1 MNQVYFTKVE
11 LHNFGIYKGTH
22 EMTLTDKIG
31 ARNITL
37 IGGLNGRG
45 KTTFHD
51 AVLLALYGKQA
62 LKYIQEKERSYE
74 KLLLDHIN
82 KHATDDEAY
91 VAVTLVLEDETE
103 IRIKRSWRVHGK
115 KVDQKTIVEKNGSVD
130 KYLGDNWNYYIEE
143 ILPFGIARFFFFN
156 NEKITQLADDS
167 SFEQIKS
174 SIKSAIGVS
183 TIEKTIEHIDEVI
196 RRKKSALKSFETS
209 ELNQEYQEVEREIT
223 DIDQRLE
230 EAQRELN
237 KLELQCQK
245 LAVQIEAKENEFWSS
260 GGDLSRNRDSIKA
273 EMNRISDIVEQIQ
286 QEILQLASNV
296 ATPLALC
303 KDLVVQSY
311 NEEQE
316 QLRGDVK
323 RHTDTVVNDSFQR
336 VISRLS
342 KSQIPDSILDLVKQ
356 IINEELVG
364 HISEAVHENRIS
376 MSPVSLMLYEK
387 LISEFFP
394 GISQKIVGLVSSSN
408 AQEAEYMSLDA
419 HLGAADDKSLAMQ
432 LYEALKSIEKE
443 KAVADAEYQRKSD
456 SIESMRRQR
465 DILVGKRIRLI
476 KGMAEKENTNDDN
489 MRIIKYAA
497 MSIETLTEFKK
508 RLQKEKVER
517 LSNTVTECFRTLV
530 EKNSLAKKIDIDPET
545 LDVTIVGI
553 DGNELLKSQ
562 LSAGEQQ
569 MFAVAIVWALALS
582 SGYKAPVIVDT
593 PMARLDSSHRTN
605 FVTKYLPAAS
615 SQVMVLSTDEEI
627 YGRYLDMVREN
638 VVDYYTLLYRE
649 EERCTSIVQG
659 YFGEA

>member
-1 MNQVYFTKVE
+1 MYFTKVE

-22 EMTLTDKIG
+22 EMVLTNKIG
-31 ARNITL
+31 ERNITL

-51 AVLLALYGKQA
+51 AILIALYGKQA
-62 LKYIQEKERSYE
+62 LKYIQEKEKSYD
-74 KLLLDHIN
+74 KLLVDHIN
-82 KHATDDEAY
+82 KHATDDETY
-91 VAVTLVLEDETE
+91 IAVTLVLEDNTV
-103 IRIKRSWRVHGK
+103 IRVKRIWSLKGRK
-115 KVDQKTIVEKNGSVD
+115 IDQKTIVKKNGTVD
-130 KYLGDNWNYYIEE
+130 KYLGDNWSYYIEE

-196 RRKKSALKSFETS
+196 RRKKVALKTFETS
-209 ELNQEYQEVEREIT
+209 ELNQEYQAVEKEIS
-223 DIDQRLE
+223 DIDQRLV
-230 EAQRELN
+230 EAQRDLN

-245 LAVQIEAKENEFWSS
+245 LAIQIETKENEFWSS
-260 GGDLSRNRDSIKA
+260 GGDLSRNRDAIKA
-273 EMNRISDIVEQIQ
+273 EMNRISSLAEQVQ
-286 QEILQLASNV
+286 QEILQLASSA

-316 QLRGDVK
+316 QLQDDVK
-323 RHTDTVVNDSFQR
+323 RHTDTVVNNSYQR
-336 VISRLS
+336 VINRLNES
-342 KSQIPDSILDLVKQ
+342 NLPLEVLDFVKK
-356 IINEELVG
+356 IISDELVV
-364 HISEAVHENRIS
+364 HISEAVNENRIS
-376 MSPVSLMLYEK
+376 MSPASLMLYEK

-394 GISQKIVGLVSSSN
+394 QISQRISNLVSSSE

-419 HLGAADDKSLAMQ
+419 HLGAADDKTLAMQ
-432 LYEALKSIEKE
+432 LYEALKSVEKD
-443 KAVADAEYQRKSD
+443 KAVADAEFQRKCD
-456 SIESMRRQR
+456 SIESMKRQR
-465 DILVGKRIRLI
+465 EILIGKRIRLI
-476 KGMAEKENTNDDN
+476 KGMVEKENANDDN

-508 RLQKEKVER
+508 RLQFEKVER
-517 LSNTVTECFRTLV
+517 LSDTVTKCFQTLV
-530 EKNSLAKKIDIDPET
+530 EKNSLTKRIDINAET
-545 LDVTIVGI
+545 LDVTIIDI

-569 MFAVAIVWALALS
+569 MFAVAIIWALALS

-649 EERCTSIVQG
+649 EEQCTSIVQG
-659 YFGEA
+659 YFEEV

>member
-1 MNQVYFTKVE
+1 MYFTKVE

-22 EMTLTDKIG
+22 EMLLTDKVG
-31 ARNITL
+31 ERNITL

-62 LKYIQEKERSYE
+62 LKYIQEKEKSYD
-74 KLLLDHIN
+74 KLLADHIN
-82 KHATDDEAY
+82 KNAIDDETY
-91 VAVTLVLEDETE
+91 VSVTLILEDTTE
-103 IRIKRSWRVHGK
+103 IRIKRSWKARGK
-115 KVDQKTIVEKNGSVD
+115 KIEQQTVVEKNGLVD
-130 KYLGDNWNYYIEE
+130 KYLGDNWSYYIEE

-156 NEKITQLADDS
+156 NEKITQLANDS

-174 SIKSAIGVS
+174 SIKTAIGVT
-183 TIEKTIEHIDEVI
+183 TIEKTIQHIDEVI
-196 RRKKSALKSFETS
+196 RRKKSALKTFEAS
-209 ELNQEYQEVEREIT
+209 ELNKEYQEVEREIT
-223 DIDQRLE
+223 EIDQRLE
-230 EAQRELN
+230 TAQRELN
-237 KLELQCQK
+237 KIELRCQTI
-245 LAVQIEAKENEFWSS
+245 AVQVEAKENEFWSS
-260 GGDLSRNRDSIKA
+260 GGDLSRNRDAIKA
-273 EMNRISDIVEQIQ
+273 EMNRISSVVEQIQ
-286 QEILQLASNV
+286 QEIIQLASS
-296 ATPLALC
+296 ASTPLALC
-303 KDLVVQSY
+303 KELVVQSY

-316 QLRGDVK
+316 QLKGDVK
-323 RHTDTVVNDSFQR
+323 RHTDTIVNNSYQR
-336 VISRLS
+336 VINRLNKS
-342 KSQIPDSILDLVKQ
+342 KIPAEVLELVKS
-356 IINEELVG
+356 IINDELIG

-394 GISQKIVGLVSSSN
+394 DITQRIINLVSSSES
-408 AQEAEYMSLDA
+408 QEAEYMSLDA
-419 HLGAADDKSLAMQ
+419 HLGAADDKTLAMQ

-443 KAVADAEYQRKSD
+443 KAVADSEYQKKCD
-456 SIESMRRQR
+456 SIESMKRQR
-465 DILVGKRIRLI
+465 EILVGKRIRLI
-476 KGMAEKENTNDDN
+476 KGMAEKENANDDN

-508 RLQKEKVER
+508 RLQKEKVEK
-517 LSNTVTECFRTLV
+517 LSGTITECFQTLV
-530 EKNSLAKKIDIDPET
+530 EKSSLARKIDIDPET
-545 LDVTIVGI
+545 LDVTIVGA
-553 DGNELLKSQ
+553 DGDELLKSQ

-638 VVDYYTLLYRE
+638 VVDYYTLHYRE

>member
-1 MNQVYFTKVE
+1 MYFTKVE

-31 ARNITL
+31 DRNITL

-62 LKYIQEKERSYE
+62 LKYIQEKEKSYE

-82 KHATDDEAY
+82 KHATDDETY

-103 IRIKRSWRVHGK
+103 IRIKRTWKARGK
-115 KVDQKTIVEKNGSVD
+115 KIDHHTTVEKNGSPD
-130 KYLGDNWNYYIEE
+130 KYLGDNWSYYIEE

-196 RRKKSALKSFETS
+196 RRKKTALKSFETS
-209 ELNQEYQEVEREIT
+209 ELNQEYQEVEREISE
-223 DIDQRLE
+223 IDQRLE
-230 EAQRELN
+230 DAQRELN

-245 LAVQIEAKENEFWSS
+245 SAIQIEAKENEFWSS

-273 EMNRISDIVEQIQ
+273 EMNRISDVAEQIQ
-286 QEILQLASNV
+286 QEILQLASNA

-316 QLRGDVK
+316 QLKGDVK
-323 RHTDTVVNDSFQR
+323 RHTDSVVNNSYQR
-336 VISRLS
+336 VISRLN
-342 KSQIPDSILDLVKQ
+342 QINLPPEMLELVKR
-356 IINEELVG
+356 IISDELVG

-387 LISEFFP
+387 LISDFFP
-394 GISQKIVGLVSSSN
+394 GISQRIIGLVSSSD

-419 HLGAADDKSLAMQ
+419 HLGAADDKTLAMQ

-443 KAVADAEYQRKSD
+443 KAVADADYQRKAD

-465 DILVGKRIRLI
+465 DVLVGKRIRLI

-517 LSNTVTECFRTLV
+517 LSNTATECFHTLV
-530 EKNSLAKKIDIDPET
+530 EKNSLAKNIDINPET
-545 LDVTIVGI
+545 LDVTIVGV

>member
-1 MNQVYFTKVE
+1 MYFTKVE

-22 EMTLTDKIG
+22 EMVLTNKIG
-31 ARNITL
+31 ERNITL

-51 AVLLALYGKQA
+51 AILIALYGKQA
-62 LKYIQEKERSYE
+62 LKYIQEKEKSYD
-74 KLLLDHIN
+74 KLLVDHIN
-82 KHATDDEAY
+82 KHATDDETY
-91 VAVTLVLEDETE
+91 IAVTLVLEDNTV
-103 IRIKRSWRVHGK
+103 IRVKRIWSLKGRK
-115 KVDQKTIVEKNGSVD
+115 IDQKTIVEKNGTVD
-130 KYLGDNWNYYIEE
+130 KYLGDNWSYYIEE

-196 RRKKSALKSFETS
+196 RRKKVALKTFETS
-209 ELNQEYQEVEREIT
+209 ELNQEYQAVEKEIS
-223 DIDQRLE
+223 DIDHRLA
-230 EAQRELN
+230 EAQRDLN

-245 LAVQIEAKENEFWSS
+245 LAIQIETKENEFWSS
-260 GGDLSRNRDSIKA
+260 GGDLSRNRDAIKA
-273 EMNRISDIVEQIQ
+273 EMNRISSLAEQVQ
-286 QEILQLASNV
+286 QEILQLASSA

-316 QLRGDVK
+316 QLQDDVK
-323 RHTDTVVNDSFQR
+323 RHTDTVVNNSYQR
-336 VISRLS
+336 VINRLNES
-342 KSQIPDSILDLVKQ
+342 NLPLEVLDLVKK
-356 IINEELVG
+356 IISDELVV
-364 HISEAVHENRIS
+364 HISEAVNENRIS
-376 MSPVSLMLYEK
+376 MSPASLMLYEK

-394 GISQKIVGLVSSSN
+394 QISQRISNLVSSSE

-419 HLGAADDKSLAMQ
+419 HLDAADDKTLAMQ
-432 LYEALKSIEKE
+432 LYEALKNVEKE
-443 KAVADAEYQRKSD
+443 KAVADAEFQRKCD
-456 SIESMRRQR
+456 SIESMKRQR
-465 DILVGKRIRLI
+465 EILIGKRIRLI
-476 KGMAEKENTNDDN
+476 KGMAEKENANDDN

-508 RLQKEKVER
+508 RLQFEKVER
-517 LSNTVTECFRTLV
+517 LSDTVTKCFQTLV
-530 EKNSLAKKIDIDPET
+530 EKNSLTKRIDINAET
-545 LDVTIVGI
+545 LDVTIIDI

-569 MFAVAIVWALALS
+569 MFAVAIIWALALS

-649 EERCTSIVQG
+649 EEQCTSIVQG
-659 YFGEA
+659 YFEEA

>member
-1 MNQVYFTKVE
+1 MFFTKVE

-22 EMTLTDKIG
+22 EMPLTDKIG
-31 ARNITL
+31 DRNITL

-62 LKYIQEKERSYE
+62 LKYIQEKEKSYE

-82 KHATDDEAY
+82 KYATDDETY
-91 VAVTLVLEDETE
+91 VAVSLVLEDETE
-103 IRIKRSWRVHGK
+103 IRIKRTWKARGK
-115 KVDQKTIVEKNGSVD
+115 KVDQQTIVEKNGIAD
-130 KYLGDNWNYYIEE
+130 KYLGDNWSYYIEE

-183 TIEKTIEHIDEVI
+183 TIEKTIEHIDKVI
-196 RRKKSALKSFETS
+196 RRKKNALKSFETS
-209 ELNQEYQEVEREIT
+209 ELNQEYQEVEHEISE
-223 DIDQRLE
+223 IDQRLE
-230 EAQRELN
+230 ETQRELN

-245 LAVQIEAKENEFWSS
+245 LAIQIEAKENEFWSS
-260 GGDLSRNRDSIKA
+260 GGDLSRNRDAIKA
-273 EMNRISDIVEQIQ
+273 EMNRISDVAEQIQ
-286 QEILQLASNV
+286 QEIMQLVSSA

-303 KDLVVQSY
+303 KNLVVQSY

-316 QLRGDVK
+316 QLKGDVK
-323 RHTDTVVNDSFQR
+323 RHTDTVVNNSYQR
-336 VISRLS
+336 VISRLNES
-342 KSQIPDSILDLVKQ
+342 NLPLEVLDLVKR
-356 IINEELVG
+356 IISDELVG

-387 LISEFFP
+387 LISGFFP
-394 GISQKIVGLVSSSN
+394 GISQKIIGLVSSSD

-419 HLGAADDKSLAMQ
+419 HLGAADDKTLAMQ

-443 KAVADAEYQRKSD
+443 KALADADYQRKSD

-465 DILVGKRIRLI
+465 EILVGKRIRLI
-476 KGMAEKENTNDDN
+476 KGMAEKENANDDN

-517 LSNTVTECFRTLV
+517 LSNTATKCFQTLV
-530 EKNSLAKKIDIDPET
+530 EKNSLAKKIDINPDT
-545 LDVTIVGI
+545 LDVTIVGV

-627 YGRYLDMVREN
+627 YGRYLDMVRAN

-649 EERCTSIVQG
+649 EEHCTSIVQG
-659 YFGEA
+659 YFEEA

>member
-1 MNQVYFTKVE
+1 MYFTKVE

-22 EMTLTDKIG
+22 EMVLTNKIG
-31 ARNITL
+31 ERNITL

-51 AVLLALYGKQA
+51 AILIALYGKQA
-62 LKYIQEKERSYE
+62 LKYIQEKEKSYD
-74 KLLLDHIN
+74 KLLVDHIN
-82 KHATDDEAY
+82 KHATDDETY
-91 VAVTLVLEDETE
+91 IAVTLVLEDNTV
-103 IRIKRSWRVHGK
+103 IRVKRIWSLKGRK
-115 KVDQKTIVEKNGSVD
+115 IDQKTIVEKNGTVD
-130 KYLGDNWNYYIEE
+130 KYLGDNWSYYIEE

-196 RRKKSALKSFETS
+196 RRKKVALKTFETS
-209 ELNQEYQEVEREIT
+209 ELNQEYQAVEKEIS
-223 DIDQRLE
+223 DIDHRLA
-230 EAQRELN
+230 EAQRDLN

-245 LAVQIEAKENEFWSS
+245 LAIQIETKENEFWSS
-260 GGDLSRNRDSIKA
+260 GGDLSRNRDVIKA
-273 EMNRISDIVEQIQ
+273 EMNRISSLAEQVQ
-286 QEILQLASNV
+286 QEILQLASSA

-316 QLRGDVK
+316 QLQDDVK
-323 RHTDTVVNDSFQR
+323 RHTDTVVNNSYQR
-336 VISRLS
+336 VINRLNES
-342 KSQIPDSILDLVKQ
+342 NLPLEVLDLVKK
-356 IINEELVG
+356 IISDELVV
-364 HISEAVHENRIS
+364 HISEAVNENRIS
-376 MSPVSLMLYEK
+376 MSPASLMLYEK

-394 GISQKIVGLVSSSN
+394 QISQRISNLVSSSE

-419 HLGAADDKSLAMQ
+419 HLDAADDKTLAMQ
-432 LYEALKSIEKE
+432 LYEALKNVEKE
-443 KAVADAEYQRKSD
+443 KAVADAEFQRKCD
-456 SIESMRRQR
+456 SIESMKRQR
-465 DILVGKRIRLI
+465 EILIGKRIRLI
-476 KGMAEKENTNDDN
+476 KGMAEKENANDDN

-508 RLQKEKVER
+508 RLQFEKVER
-517 LSNTVTECFRTLV
+517 LSDTVTKCFQTLV
-530 EKNSLAKKIDIDPET
+530 EKNSLTKRIDINAET
-545 LDVTIVGI
+545 LDVTIIDI

-569 MFAVAIVWALALS
+569 MFAVAIIWALALS

-649 EERCTSIVQG
+649 EEQCTSIVQG
-659 YFGEA
+659 YFEEA

>member
-1 MNQVYFTKVE
+1 MYFTKVE

-22 EMTLTDKIG
+22 EMVLTNKIG
-31 ARNITL
+31 ERNITL

-51 AVLLALYGKQA
+51 AILIALYGKQA
-62 LKYIQEKERSYE
+62 LKYIQEKEKSYD
-74 KLLLDHIN
+74 KLLVDHIN
-82 KHATDDEAY
+82 KHATDDETY
-91 VAVTLVLEDETE
+91 IAVTLVLEDNTV
-103 IRIKRSWRVHGK
+103 IRVKRIWSLKGRK
-115 KVDQKTIVEKNGSVD
+115 IDQKTIVEKNGTVD
-130 KYLGDNWNYYIEE
+130 KYLGDNWSYYIEE

-196 RRKKSALKSFETS
+196 RRKKVALKTFETS
-209 ELNQEYQEVEREIT
+209 ELNQEYQAVEKEIS
-223 DIDQRLE
+223 DIDQRLV
-230 EAQRELN
+230 EAQRDLN

-245 LAVQIEAKENEFWSS
+245 LAIQIETKENEFWSS
-260 GGDLSRNRDSIKA
+260 GGDLSRNRDAIKA
-273 EMNRISDIVEQIQ
+273 EMNRISSLAEQVQ
-286 QEILQLASNV
+286 QEILQLASSA

-316 QLRGDVK
+316 QLQDDVK
-323 RHTDTVVNDSFQR
+323 RHTDTVVNNSYQR
-336 VISRLS
+336 VINRLNES
-342 KSQIPDSILDLVKQ
+342 NLPLEVLDFVKK
-356 IINEELVG
+356 IISDELVV
-364 HISEAVHENRIS
+364 HISEAVNENRIS
-376 MSPVSLMLYEK
+376 MSPASLMLYEK

-394 GISQKIVGLVSSSN
+394 QISQRISNLVSSSE

-419 HLGAADDKSLAMQ
+419 HLDAADDKTLAMQ
-432 LYEALKSIEKE
+432 LYEALKSVEKD
-443 KAVADAEYQRKSD
+443 KAVADAEFQRKCD
-456 SIESMRRQR
+456 SIESMKRQR
-465 DILVGKRIRLI
+465 EILIGKRIRLI
-476 KGMAEKENTNDDN
+476 KGMAEKENANDDN

-508 RLQKEKVER
+508 RLQFEKVER
-517 LSNTVTECFRTLV
+517 LSDTVTKCFQTLV
-530 EKNSLAKKIDIDPET
+530 EKNSLTKRIDINAET
-545 LDVTIVGI
+545 LDVTIIDI

-569 MFAVAIVWALALS
+569 MFAVAIIWALALS

-649 EERCTSIVQG
+649 EEQCTSIVQG
-659 YFGEA
+659 YFEEV

>member
-1 MNQVYFTKVE
+1 MFFTRVE

-22 EMTLTDKIG
+22 EMPLTDKIG
-31 ARNITL
+31 DRNITL

-62 LKYIQEKERSYE
+62 LKYIQEKEKSYE

-82 KHATDDEAY
+82 KYATDDETY

-103 IRIKRSWRVHGK
+103 IRIKRTWKARGK
-115 KVDQKTIVEKNGSVD
+115 KVDQQTIVEKNGIAD
-130 KYLGDNWNYYIEE
+130 KYLGDNWSYYIEE

-183 TIEKTIEHIDEVI
+183 TIEKTIEHIDKVI

-209 ELNQEYQEVEREIT
+209 ELNQEYQEVEHEISE
-223 DIDQRLE
+223 IDQRLE
-230 EAQRELN
+230 ETQRELN

-245 LAVQIEAKENEFWSS
+245 LAIQIEAKENEFWSS
-260 GGDLSRNRDSIKA
+260 GGDLSRNRDAIKA
-273 EMNRISDIVEQIQ
+273 EMNRISDVAEQIQ
-286 QEILQLASNV
+286 QEIMQLVSSA

-303 KDLVVQSY
+303 KNLVVQSY

-316 QLRGDVK
+316 QLKDDVK
-323 RHTDTVVNDSFQR
+323 RHTDTVVNNSYQR
-336 VISRLS
+336 VISRLNES
-342 KSQIPDSILDLVKQ
+342 NLPLEVLDLVKR
-356 IINEELVG
+356 IISDELVG

-376 MSPVSLMLYEK
+376 MSPVGLMLYEK

-394 GISQKIVGLVSSSN
+394 GISQKIIGLVSSSD

-419 HLGAADDKSLAMQ
+419 HLGAADDKTLAMQ

-443 KAVADAEYQRKSD
+443 KALADADYQRKSD

-465 DILVGKRIRLI
+465 EILVGKRIRLI
-476 KGMAEKENTNDDN
+476 KGMAEKENANDDN

-517 LSNTVTECFRTLV
+517 LSNTATKCFQTLV
-530 EKNSLAKKIDIDPET
+530 EKNSLAKKININPDT
-545 LDVTIVGI
+545 LDVTIVGV

-649 EERCTSIVQG
+649 EEHCTSIVQG
-659 YFGEA
+659 YFEEA

>member
-1 MNQVYFTKVE
+1 
-11 LHNFGIYKGTH
+11 
-22 EMTLTDKIG
+22 MTLTDKIG
-31 ARNITL
+31 DRNITL

-62 LKYIQEKERSYE
+62 LKYIQEKEKSYE

-82 KHATDDEAY
+82 KHATDDETY

-103 IRIKRSWRVHGK
+103 IRIKRMWKARGK
-115 KVDQKTIVEKNGSVD
+115 KIDQQTIVEKNGIAD
-130 KYLGDNWNYYIEE
+130 KYLGDNWSYYIEE

-209 ELNQEYQEVEREIT
+209 ELNQEYQEVEREISE
-223 DIDQRLE
+223 IDQRLE

-245 LAVQIEAKENEFWSS
+245 LAIQIEAKENEFWSS
-260 GGDLSRNRDSIKA
+260 GGDLSRNRDAIKA
-273 EMNRISDIVEQIQ
+273 EMNRISDVAEQIQ
-286 QEILQLASNV
+286 QEIMQLASSA

-316 QLRGDVK
+316 QLQGDVK
-323 RHTDTVVNDSFQR
+323 RHTDTVVNNSYQR
-336 VISRLS
+336 VISRLNES
-342 KSQIPDSILDLVKQ
+342 NLPLEVLDLVKR
-356 IINEELVG
+356 IISDELVG

-394 GISQKIVGLVSSSN
+394 GISQKIIGLVSSSD

-419 HLGAADDKSLAMQ
+419 HLGAADDKTLAMQ

-443 KAVADAEYQRKSD
+443 KALADADYQRKSD

-465 DILVGKRIRLI
+465 KILVGKRIRLI

-517 LSNTVTECFRTLV
+517 LSNTATTCFQTLV
-530 EKNSLAKKIDIDPET
+530 EKNSLAKKIDINPDT
-545 LDVTIVGI
+545 LDVTIVGV

>member
-1 MNQVYFTKVE
+1 MV
-11 LHNFGIYKGTH
+11 
-22 EMTLTDKIG
+22 LTNKIG
-31 ARNITL
+31 ERNITL

-51 AVLLALYGKQA
+51 AILIALYGKQA
-62 LKYIQEKERSYE
+62 LKYIQEKEKSYD
-74 KLLLDHIN
+74 KLLVDHIN
-82 KHATDDEAY
+82 KHATDDETY
-91 VAVTLVLEDETE
+91 IAVTLVLEDNTV
-103 IRIKRSWRVHGK
+103 IRVKRIWSLKGRK
-115 KVDQKTIVEKNGSVD
+115 IDQKTIVEKNGTVD
-130 KYLGDNWNYYIEE
+130 KYLGDNWSYYIEE

-196 RRKKSALKSFETS
+196 RRKKVALKTFETS
-209 ELNQEYQEVEREIT
+209 ELNQEYQAVEKEIS
-223 DIDQRLE
+223 DIDHRLA
-230 EAQRELN
+230 EAQRDLN

-245 LAVQIEAKENEFWSS
+245 LAIQIETKENEFWSS
-260 GGDLSRNRDSIKA
+260 GGDLSRNRDVIKA
-273 EMNRISDIVEQIQ
+273 EMNRISSLAEQVQ
-286 QEILQLASNV
+286 QEILQLASSA

-316 QLRGDVK
+316 QLQDDVK
-323 RHTDTVVNDSFQR
+323 RHTDTVVNNSYQR
-336 VISRLS
+336 VINRLNES
-342 KSQIPDSILDLVKQ
+342 NLPLEVLDLVKK
-356 IINEELVG
+356 IISDELVV
-364 HISEAVHENRIS
+364 HISEAVNENRIS
-376 MSPVSLMLYEK
+376 MSPASLMLYEK

-394 GISQKIVGLVSSSN
+394 QISQRISNLVSSSE

-419 HLGAADDKSLAMQ
+419 HLDAADDKTLAMQ
-432 LYEALKSIEKE
+432 LYEALKNVEKE
-443 KAVADAEYQRKSD
+443 KAVADAEFQRKCD
-456 SIESMRRQR
+456 SIESMKRQR
-465 DILVGKRIRLI
+465 EILIGKRIRLI
-476 KGMAEKENTNDDN
+476 KGMAEKENANDDN

-508 RLQKEKVER
+508 RLQFEKVER
-517 LSNTVTECFRTLV
+517 LSDTVTKCFQTLV
-530 EKNSLAKKIDIDPET
+530 EKNSLTKRIDINAET
-545 LDVTIVGI
+545 LDVTIIDI

-569 MFAVAIVWALALS
+569 MFAVAIIWALALS

-649 EERCTSIVQG
+649 EEQCTSIVQG
-659 YFGEA
+659 YFEEA

>member
-1 MNQVYFTKVE
+1 MYFTKVE

-22 EMTLTDKIG
+22 EMVLTNKIG
-31 ARNITL
+31 ERNITL

-51 AVLLALYGKQA
+51 AILIALYGKQA
-62 LKYIQEKERSYE
+62 LKYIQEKEKSYD
-74 KLLLDHIN
+74 KLLVDHIN
-82 KHATDDEAY
+82 KHATDDETY
-91 VAVTLVLEDETE
+91 IAVTLVLEDNTV
-103 IRIKRSWRVHGK
+103 IRVKRIWSLKGRK
-115 KVDQKTIVEKNGSVD
+115 IDQKTIVEKNGTVD
-130 KYLGDNWNYYIEE
+130 KYLGDNWSYYIEE

-196 RRKKSALKSFETS
+196 RRKKVALKTFETS
-209 ELNQEYQEVEREIT
+209 ELNQEYQAVEKEIS
-223 DIDQRLE
+223 DIDHRLA
-230 EAQRELN
+230 EAQRDLN

-245 LAVQIEAKENEFWSS
+245 LAIQIETKENEFWSS
-260 GGDLSRNRDSIKA
+260 GGDLSRNRDVIKA
-273 EMNRISDIVEQIQ
+273 EMNRISSLAEQVQ
-286 QEILQLASNV
+286 QEILQLASSA
-296 ATPLALC
+296 ATPVALC

-316 QLRGDVK
+316 QLQDDVK
-323 RHTDTVVNDSFQR
+323 RHTDTVVNNSYQR
-336 VISRLS
+336 VINRLNES
-342 KSQIPDSILDLVKQ
+342 NLPLEVLDLVKK
-356 IINEELVG
+356 IISDELVV
-364 HISEAVHENRIS
+364 HISEAVNENRIS
-376 MSPVSLMLYEK
+376 MSPASLMLYEK

-394 GISQKIVGLVSSSN
+394 QISQRISNLVSSSE

-419 HLGAADDKSLAMQ
+419 HLDAADDKTLAMQ
-432 LYEALKSIEKE
+432 LYEALKNVEKE
-443 KAVADAEYQRKSD
+443 KAVADAEFQRKCD
-456 SIESMRRQR
+456 SIESMKRQR
-465 DILVGKRIRLI
+465 EILIGKRIRLI
-476 KGMAEKENTNDDN
+476 KGMAEKENANDDN

-508 RLQKEKVER
+508 RLQFEKVER
-517 LSNTVTECFRTLV
+517 LSDTVTKCFQTLV
-530 EKNSLAKKIDIDPET
+530 EKNSLTKRIDINAET
-545 LDVTIVGI
+545 LDVTIIDI

-569 MFAVAIVWALALS
+569 MFAVAIIWALALS

-649 EERCTSIVQG
+649 EEQCTSIVQG
-659 YFGEA
+659 YFEEA

>member
-1 MNQVYFTKVE
+1 MYFTKVE

-22 EMTLTDKIG
+22 EMVLTNQIG
-31 ARNITL
+31 ERNITL

-51 AVLLALYGKQA
+51 AILIALYGKQA
-62 LKYIQEKERSYE
+62 LKYIQEKEKSYD
-74 KLLLDHIN
+74 KLLADHIN
-82 KHATDDEAY
+82 KHATDGETY
-91 VAVTLVLEDETE
+91 VAVTLVLEDNTV
-103 IRIKRSWRVHGK
+103 IRVKRIWNLKGK
-115 KVDQKTIVEKNGSVD
+115 KIDQQTVVEKNGAVD
-130 KYLGDNWNYYIEE
+130 KYLGDNWSYYIEE

-196 RRKKSALKSFETS
+196 RRKKAALKTFETS
-209 ELNQEYQEVEREIT
+209 ELNQEYQSVEKEIS

-245 LAVQIEAKENEFWSS
+245 LAIQIETKENEFWSS
-260 GGDLSRNRDSIKA
+260 GGDLSRNRNAIKA
-273 EMNRISDIVEQIQ
+273 EMNRISGLTEQVQ
-286 QEILQLASNV
+286 QEILQLASSA

-316 QLRGDVK
+316 QLQGDVK
-323 RHTDTVVNDSFQR
+323 RHTDTVVNNSYQR
-336 VISRLS
+336 VINRLNES
-342 KSQIPDSILDLVKQ
+342 NLPLEVLDLVKK
-356 IINEELVG
+356 IIRDELVV
-364 HISEAVHENRIS
+364 HISEAINENRIS
-376 MSPVSLMLYEK
+376 MSPASLMLYEK

-394 GISQKIVGLVSSSN
+394 EISQKITNLVFSSES
-408 AQEAEYMSLDA
+408 QEAEYMSLDA
-419 HLGAADDKSLAMQ
+419 HLGAADDKTLAMQ
-432 LYEALKSIEKE
+432 LYEALKSVEKE
-443 KAVADAEYQRKSD
+443 KAVADAEFQRKSD
-456 SIESMRRQR
+456 SIESMKRQR
-465 DILVGKRIRLI
+465 EILVGKRIRLI
-476 KGMAEKENTNDDN
+476 KGMAEKENANDDN

-508 RLQKEKVER
+508 RLQFEKVER
-517 LSNTVTECFRTLV
+517 LSDTATECFQTLV
-530 EKNSLAKKIDIDPET
+530 EKNSLAKRIDINAET
-545 LDVTIVGI
+545 LDVTIIDI

-649 EERCTSIVQG
+649 EEQCTSIVQG
-659 YFGEA
+659 YFEEA

>member
-1 MNQVYFTKVE
+1 MFFTKVE

-22 EMTLTDKIG
+22 EMNLTDKIG
-31 ARNITL
+31 DRNITL

-62 LKYIQEKERSYE
+62 LKYIQEKEKSYE

-82 KHATDDEAY
+82 KHATDDETY

-103 IRIKRSWRVHGK
+103 IRIKRMWKARGK
-115 KVDQKTIVEKNGSVD
+115 KIDQQTIVEKNGIAD
-130 KYLGDNWNYYIEE
+130 KYLGDNWSYYIEE

-209 ELNQEYQEVEREIT
+209 ELNQEYQEVEREISE
-223 DIDQRLE
+223 IDQRLE

-245 LAVQIEAKENEFWSS
+245 LAIQIEAKENEFWSS
-260 GGDLSRNRDSIKA
+260 GGDLSRNRDAIKA
-273 EMNRISDIVEQIQ
+273 EMNRISDVAEQIQ
-286 QEILQLASNV
+286 QEIMQLASSA

-316 QLRGDVK
+316 QLQGDVK
-323 RHTDTVVNDSFQR
+323 RHTDTVVNNSYQR
-336 VISRLS
+336 VISRLNES
-342 KSQIPDSILDLVKQ
+342 NLPLEVLDLVKR
-356 IINEELVG
+356 IISDELVG

-394 GISQKIVGLVSSSN
+394 GISQKIIGLVSSSD

-419 HLGAADDKSLAMQ
+419 HLGAADDKTLAMQ

-443 KAVADAEYQRKSD
+443 KALADADYHRKSD

-465 DILVGKRIRLI
+465 EILVGKRIRLI

-517 LSNTVTECFRTLV
+517 LSNTATTCFQTLV
-530 EKNSLAKKIDIDPET
+530 EKNSLAKKIDINPDT
-545 LDVTIVGI
+545 LDVTIVGV

-649 EERCTSIVQG
+649 KERCTSIVQG

>member
-1 MNQVYFTKVE
+1 MFFTKVE

-22 EMTLTDKIG
+22 EMILTDKVG
-31 ARNITL
+31 DRNITL

-62 LKYIQEKERSYE
+62 LKYIQEKEKSYE

-82 KHATDDEAY
+82 KHATDDETY

-103 IRIKRSWRVHGK
+103 IRIKRMWKARGK
-115 KVDQKTIVEKNGSVD
+115 KIDQQTIVEKNGIAD
-130 KYLGDNWNYYIEE
+130 KYLGDNWSYYIEE

-209 ELNQEYQEVEREIT
+209 ELNQEYQEVEREISE
-223 DIDQRLE
+223 IDQRLE

-245 LAVQIEAKENEFWSS
+245 LAIQIEAKENEFWSS
-260 GGDLSRNRDSIKA
+260 GGDLSRNRDAIKA
-273 EMNRISDIVEQIQ
+273 EMNRISDVAEQIQ
-286 QEILQLASNV
+286 QEIMQLASSA

-316 QLRGDVK
+316 QLQGDVK
-323 RHTDTVVNDSFQR
+323 RHTDTVVNNSYQR
-336 VISRLS
+336 VISRLNES
-342 KSQIPDSILDLVKQ
+342 NLPLEVLDIVKR
-356 IINEELVG
+356 IISDELVG

-394 GISQKIVGLVSSSN
+394 GISQKIIGLVSSSD

-419 HLGAADDKSLAMQ
+419 HLGASDDKTLAMQ

-443 KAVADAEYQRKSD
+443 KALADADYQRKSD

-465 DILVGKRIRLI
+465 EILVGKRIRLI
-476 KGMAEKENTNDDN
+476 KGMAEKENANDDN

-517 LSNTVTECFRTLV
+517 LSNTATTCFQTLV
-530 EKNSLAKKIDIDPET
+530 EKNSLAKKIDINPDT
-545 LDVTIVGI
+545 LDVTIIGV

-627 YGRYLDMVREN
+627 YGKYLDMIREN

-659 YFGEA
+659 YFEET

>member
-1 MNQVYFTKVE
+1 MYFTKVE

-22 EMTLTDKIG
+22 EMVLTNKIG
-31 ARNITL
+31 ERNITL

-51 AVLLALYGKQA
+51 AILIALYGKQA
-62 LKYIQEKERSYE
+62 LKYIQEKEKSYD
-74 KLLLDHIN
+74 KLLVDHIN
-82 KHATDDEAY
+82 KHATDDETY
-91 VAVTLVLEDETE
+91 IAVTLVLEDNTV
-103 IRIKRSWRVHGK
+103 IRVKRIWSLKGRK
-115 KVDQKTIVEKNGSVD
+115 IDQKTIVEKNGTVD
-130 KYLGDNWNYYIEE
+130 KYLGDNWSYYIEE

-196 RRKKSALKSFETS
+196 RRKKVALKTFETS
-209 ELNQEYQEVEREIT
+209 ELNQEYQAVEKEIS
-223 DIDQRLE
+223 DIDHRLA
-230 EAQRELN
+230 EAQRDLN

-245 LAVQIEAKENEFWSS
+245 LAIQIETKENEFWSS
-260 GGDLSRNRDSIKA
+260 GGDLSRNRDVIKA
-273 EMNRISDIVEQIQ
+273 EMNRISSLAEQVQ
-286 QEILQLASNV
+286 QEILQLASSA

-316 QLRGDVK
+316 QLQDDVK
-323 RHTDTVVNDSFQR
+323 RHTDTVVNNSYQR
-336 VISRLS
+336 VINRLNES
-342 KSQIPDSILDLVKQ
+342 NLPLEVLDFVKK
-356 IINEELVG
+356 IISDELVV
-364 HISEAVHENRIS
+364 HISEAVNENRIS
-376 MSPVSLMLYEK
+376 MSPASLMLYEK

-394 GISQKIVGLVSSSN
+394 QISQRISNLVSSSE

-419 HLGAADDKSLAMQ
+419 HLDAADDKTLAMQ
-432 LYEALKSIEKE
+432 LYEALKNVEKE
-443 KAVADAEYQRKSD
+443 KAVADAEFQRKCD
-456 SIESMRRQR
+456 SIESMKRQR
-465 DILVGKRIRLI
+465 EILIGKRIRLI
-476 KGMAEKENTNDDN
+476 KGMAEKENANDDN

-508 RLQKEKVER
+508 RLQFEKVER
-517 LSNTVTECFRTLV
+517 LSDTVTKCFQTLV
-530 EKNSLAKKIDIDPET
+530 EKNSLTKRIDINAET
-545 LDVTIVGI
+545 LDVTIIDI

-569 MFAVAIVWALALS
+569 MFAVAIIWALALS

-649 EERCTSIVQG
+649 EEQCTSIVQG
-659 YFGEA
+659 YFEEA

>member
-1 MNQVYFTKVE
+1 MFFTKVE

-31 ARNITL
+31 DRNITL

-62 LKYIQEKERSYE
+62 LKYIQEKEKSYE

-82 KHATDDEAY
+82 KYATDDETY

-103 IRIKRSWRVHGK
+103 IRIKRMWKARGK
-115 KVDQKTIVEKNGSVD
+115 KIDQQTIVEKNGIAD
-130 KYLGDNWNYYIEE
+130 KYLGDNWSYYIEE

-209 ELNQEYQEVEREIT
+209 ELNQEYQEVEREISE
-223 DIDQRLE
+223 IDQRLE

-245 LAVQIEAKENEFWSS
+245 LAIQIEAKENEFWSS
-260 GGDLSRNRDSIKA
+260 GGDLSRNRDAIKA
-273 EMNRISDIVEQIQ
+273 EMNRISDVAEQIQ
-286 QEILQLASNV
+286 QEIMQLASSA

-316 QLRGDVK
+316 QLQGDVK
-323 RHTDTVVNDSFQR
+323 RHTDTVVNNSYQR
-336 VISRLS
+336 VISRLNES
-342 KSQIPDSILDLVKQ
+342 NLPLEILDIVKR
-356 IINEELVG
+356 IISDELVG

-394 GISQKIVGLVSSSN
+394 GISQKIIGLVSSSD

-419 HLGAADDKSLAMQ
+419 HLGAADDKTLAMQ

-443 KAVADAEYQRKSD
+443 KALADADYQRKSD

-465 DILVGKRIRLI
+465 EILVGKRIRLI
-476 KGMAEKENTNDDN
+476 KGMAEKENANDDN

-517 LSNTVTECFRTLV
+517 LSNTATTCFQTLV
-530 EKNSLAKKIDIDPET
+530 EKHSLAKKIDINPDT
-545 LDVTIVGI
+545 LDVTIIGV